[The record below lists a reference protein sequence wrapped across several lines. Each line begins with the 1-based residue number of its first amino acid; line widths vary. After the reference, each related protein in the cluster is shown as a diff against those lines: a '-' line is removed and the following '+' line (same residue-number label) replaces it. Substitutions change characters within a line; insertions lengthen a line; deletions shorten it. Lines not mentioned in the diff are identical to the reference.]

1 MKKKNT
7 FYITTPIYYVNDAP
21 HIGHAYTTI
30 AADVLARYH
39 RMKGDEVFFLTGT
52 DEHGQ
57 KVAQAASAR
66 GVSPQAHA
74 DEWVEQYQSLWKQL
88 GISNDD
94 FIRTTEGRH
103 RQVVQAALNHLWEK
117 GEIYEDT
124 YKGWYCM
131 PDERFWT
138 EKDLVG
144 GNCPDCG
151 RGVEPLS
158 ERNYFFRM
166 GKYQTQLQ
174 EHIRANPE
182 FIRPETRRNEVLG
195 FLEKPLGDL
204 CISRPERRLSWGIP
218 LPFDSEYV
226 TYVWFDALVNY
237 ISTPGFLRD
246 PVGFQHWW
254 PANLHLVGKDIL
266 TTHSVYWSTMLMALG
281 LSLPKGVF
289 AHGWWTVNSEK
300 MSKSL
305 GNVVKPA
312 EMIASFGVDPFRYF
326 LLREVPFGQD
336 GDFSREG
343 LINRINSDLANDLG
357 NLLSRTL
364 TMVERYSGGR
374 IPLASADGERE
385 DDLEL
390 KKRVQALPEKVAE
403 AMRNLEFQKGLT
415 AIWQVVREAN
425 RYIERAAP
433 WSLAKD
439 PKQETRLHAVLYNT
453 AEAVR
458 IISVFITPFMPKT
471 ATEMFRQLGLPDL
484 GQGPDL
490 AEAIRWGGLSAGQ
503 KIAKGESLFPR
514 IKLSEPKRPGVDTN
528 VPSSKKEKK
537 FSPPPSQ
544 GLISYDEFSKLD
556 LRVGVIQSAE
566 KVPDSKKLLKLQ
578 VDIGTERRQV
588 VAGIATKYTPD
599 ELLGKRVILVANL
612 KPAKIRGV
620 ESEGMLLAAGEKEVL
635 EVATFLEE
643 IPPGTKV
650 R

>member
-39 RMKGDEVFFLTGT
+39 RMKGDTVFFLTGT

-57 KVAQAASAR
+57 KVAQAAAAR
-66 GVSPQAHA
+66 NVSPTAHA
-74 DEWVEQYQSLWKQL
+74 DELVDRYQSLWKQL
-88 GISNDD
+88 DISNDD
-94 FIRTTEGRH
+94 FIRTTEERH
-103 RQVVQAALNHLWEK
+103 RQVVQAALQQLWEK

-124 YKGWYCM
+124 YEGWYCM

-138 EKDLVG
+138 EKELVD

-151 RGVEPLS
+151 RAVEALS

-166 GKYQTQLQ
+166 GKYQSQLQ
-174 EHIRANPE
+174 EHIRACPA

-204 CISRPERRLSWGIP
+204 CISRPKRRLSWGIP
-218 LPFDSEYV
+218 LPFNPEYV

-246 PVGFQHWW
+246 PDSFQGWW
-254 PANLHLVGKDIL
+254 PADLHLVGKDIL
-266 TTHSVYWSTMLMALG
+266 TTHSVYWSTMLMGLG
-281 LSLPKGVF
+281 IPLPSGIF
-289 AHGWWTVNSEK
+289 AHGWWTINSEK

-312 EMIASFGVDPFRYF
+312 EMVETFGVDPFRYF

-336 GDFSREG
+336 GDFSKDA

-374 IPLASADGERE
+374 IPAPPADGETK
-385 DDLEL
+385 DDLVL
-390 KKRVQALPEKVAE
+390 KEKAEVLPGKVEE
-403 AMRNLEFQKGLT
+403 AIGNLEFQKALT
-415 AIWQVVREAN
+415 EIWQLVRQAN
-425 RYIERAAP
+425 RYIENAAP
-433 WSLAKD
+433 WILAKD
-439 PKQETRLHAVLYNT
+439 SKQERRLYAVLYNS

-458 IISVFITPFMPKT
+458 MVSSFVAPFMPKT
-471 ATEMFRQLGLPDL
+471 AREMFCQLGFPDPKQCL
-484 GQGPDL
+484 DFESL
-490 AEAIRWGGLSAGQ
+490 RWGGLPAGQ
-503 KIAKGESLFPR
+503 AIAKGPSLFPR
-514 IKLSEPKRPGVDTN
+514 IK
-528 VPSSKKEKK
+528 PSPPEGSVSGKNGPFSKKEKK
-537 FSPPPSQ
+537 SPPSTIQ
-544 GLISYDEFSKLD
+544 GLITYDDFSKID
-556 LRVGVIQSAE
+556 LCVGIIRSAVKIPE
-566 KVPDSKKLLKLQ
+566 AKKLLKLQ
-578 VDIGTERRQV
+578 IDIGKEKRQV
-588 VAGIATKYTPD
+588 VAGIATKYNPD
-599 ELLGKRVILVANL
+599 DLLGKRVILVANL

-620 ESEGMLLAAGEKEVL
+620 VSEGMLLAAGEKEVL
-635 EVATFLEE
+635 ELASFLGE
-643 IPPGTKV
+643 ILPGTKV

>member
-1 MKKKNT
+1 MEKKNT

-39 RMKGDEVFFLTGT
+39 RLKGDDVFFLTGT

-57 KVAQAASAR
+57 KVSQAAEAR
-66 GVSPQAHA
+66 RVSPQAHA
-74 DEWVEQYQSLWKQL
+74 DELVGRYQSLWKGL

-94 FIRTTEGRH
+94 FIRTTEERH
-103 RQVVQAALNHLWEK
+103 RQVVQSALQQLWDK
-117 GEIYEDT
+117 GEIYEDS
-124 YKGWYCM
+124 YQGWYCM

-138 EKDLVG
+138 EKDLVDG
-144 GNCPDCG
+144 KCPDCG
-151 RGVEPLS
+151 RNVEPLS

-174 EHIRANPE
+174 EHIRENHA

-204 CISRPERRLSWGIP
+204 CISRPKRRLSWGIP
-218 LPFDSEYV
+218 LPFDPEYV

-246 PVGFQHWW
+246 PAAFQRWW
-254 PANLHLVGKDIL
+254 PADLHLVGKDIL
-266 TTHSVYWSTMLMALG
+266 TTHSVYWSTMLMGLG
-281 LSLPKGVF
+281 IPLPRGLF

-336 GDFSREG
+336 GDFSKDA

-364 TMVERYSGGR
+364 TMVERYSEGR
-374 IPLASADGERE
+374 IPAPPTEDETE
-385 DDLEL
+385 DDLVL
-390 KKRVQALPEKVAE
+390 KKKVEVLPKEMEE
-403 AMRNLEFQKGLT
+403 AIGNLEFQKGLT
-415 AIWQVVREAN
+415 AIWQLVRQAN
-425 RYIERAAP
+425 RYIENAAP
-433 WSLAKD
+433 WILAKD
-439 PKQETRLHAVLYNT
+439 PKQKKRLNAVLYNT
-453 AEAVR
+453 AESVR
-458 IISVFITPFMPKT
+458 IVSLFVAPFMPKT
-471 ATEMFRQLGLPDL
+471 AIEMLRQLGFTDPEKEPDL
-484 GQGPDL
+484 
-490 AEAIRWGGLSAGQ
+490 EESVRWGRLPSGQ
-503 KIAKGESLFPR
+503 AIAKGQSLFPR
-514 IKLSEPKRPGVDTN
+514 IKLKEANQTN
-528 VPSSKKEKK
+528 ADQKTPSSKKKK
-537 FSPPPSQ
+537 KLSPPQ
-544 GLISYDEFSKLD
+544 DMITYDEFSKLD
-556 LRVGVIQSAE
+556 LRVGFIQSAE
-566 KVPDSKKLLKLQ
+566 KVPDAKKLLKLQ
-578 VDIGTERRQV
+578 VDIGTEIRQV

-599 ELLGKRVILVANL
+599 GLLGKRVILVANL

-620 ESEGMLLAAGEKEVL
+620 VSEGMLLAAGEKDVL
-635 EVATFLEE
+635 EVATFLDK